1 MNRLSALLRASLVL
15 LAMLLPAAALAQ
27 GQPIQWAR
35 VYHDDQ
41 VHEPDASGTT
51 GVRILSWPF
60 CPSYHDRCTDYAW
73 VTMGVSLDAYSARRN
88 SAHDSIREIVGSS
101 HSDMAPLAR
110 ALEQLFTEK
119 GITSPAERLG
129 YVQGLVQA
137 LQYAKDTSTGF
148 TEYPKYA
155 VEFLVDEQ
163 GDCDD
168 AAVAASAL
176 MRQLGFDTWYVL
188 WRSAGGGEGHIST
201 AVSRTG
207 DLAGVKPPSG
217 SRLVTVPSTGEQLL
231 HVDATGVIG
240 GCTGRCT
247 ALGWN
252 EWHSHSPPLAESVV
266 VPADDPA
273 LDSLLG
279 LSAWRNDGTA
289 FPDRKHRDRRP
300 GTPDPGADEDLDR
313 PPEDR
318 VTQQEDDA
326 WEDATLRRLRFL
338 GEDEQSARSYLTVRR
353 RDPAGAGTWVFITV
367 LCAAGLL
374 VAAATAL
381 RARQQ
386 RLALAAKAKARR
398 RSEEF

>member
-1 MNRLSALLRASLVL
+1 MRALLLVL
-15 LAMLLPAAALAQ
+15 LAMVLPSVAHAE
-27 GQPIQWAR
+27 GQAIQWAR

-60 CPSYHDRCTDYAW
+60 CPTYRDRCSDYAW

-88 SAHDSIREIVGSS
+88 GAHDSISEIVSTS
-101 HSDMAPLAR
+101 YADLAPLAR
-110 ALEQLFTEK
+110 ALEQLYADK
-119 GITSPAERLG
+119 GIHSPAQKLG
-129 YVQGLVQA
+129 YIQGMVQA
-137 LQYAKDTSTGF
+137 VQYAKDTSTGF

-188 WRSAGGGEGHIST
+188 WRSMGGAEGHIST

-207 DLAGVKPPSG
+207 DLASVQPPSG
-217 SRLVTVPSTGEQLL
+217 SRLVSVPSTGEQLL
-231 HVDATGVIG
+231 HADATGVIG

-247 ALGWN
+247 SLGWN
-252 EWHSHSPPLAESVV
+252 EWHSHSPPLTESVV
-266 VPADDPA
+266 VKAEAPN
-273 LDSLLG
+273 LDQVLG

-300 GTPDPGADEDLDR
+300 GTPEQQGEEDLDK
-313 PPEDR
+313 PPEER
-318 VTQQEDDA
+318 VTQQEDDPA
-326 WEDATLRRLRFL
+326 QDWEDATLRRLRFL
-338 GEDEQSARSYLTVRR
+338 GEDEDSARNYLAVRR
-353 RDPAGAGTWVFITV
+353 VDPVDEATWLFVAIACF
-367 LCAAGLL
+367 AGLL
-374 VAAATAL
+374 IAALGAW
-381 RARQQ
+381 RGRQR
-386 RLALAAKAKARR
+386 RLALAAKARAMRK
-398 RSEEF
+398 SEEF

>member
-1 MNRLSALLRASLVL
+1 MQRWLPILAVL
-15 LAMLLPAAALAQ
+15 LLLAPRLVNAE
-27 GQPIQWAR
+27 GQAIQWAR

-60 CPSYHDRCTDYAW
+60 CPSYQDRCGEYAW
-73 VTMGVSLDAYSARRN
+73 VTLGVSLDAYSARRN
-88 SAHDSIREIVGSS
+88 GAHASIKEIIETSYE
-101 HSDMAPLAR
+101 DMAPLAR
-110 ALEQLFTEK
+110 ALEQLFEEK
-119 GITSPAERLG
+119 GITSLAQRLG
-129 YVQGLVQA
+129 YVQGMVQA
-137 LQYAKDTSTGF
+137 VQYAKDSSTGF

-176 MRQLGFDTWYVL
+176 MRQLGYETWYVL
-188 WRSAGGGEGHIST
+188 WRAASGREGHIST
-201 AVSRTG
+201 AVTRSG
-207 DLAGVKPPSG
+207 ALAQVQPPSG
-217 SRLVTVPSTGEQLL
+217 SRLVTVPSTGQQLL

-252 EWHSHSPPLAESVV
+252 EWHSNSPPMRESVV
-266 VPADDPA
+266 VKADDPS
-273 LDSLLG
+273 LDAVLG
-279 LSAWRNDGTA
+279 ISAWRNDGTA

-300 GTPDPGADEDLDR
+300 GASEQQGEEDLDQ

-318 VTQQEDDA
+318 VSLQDDDGPIPG

-338 GEDEQSARSYLTVRR
+338 GEDEESARSYLELRR
-353 RDPAGAGTWVFITV
+353 PDPETEATWLLVSVAAI
-367 LCAAGLL
+367 AGLFIAL
-374 VAAATAL
+374 AAAW
-381 RARQQ
+381 RGRQR
-386 RLALAAKAKARR
+386 RLALAAKARARR
-398 RSEEF
+398 KSEEF